1 MIDLYKVCHKTH
13 YIIKLAAKSTG
24 ITEKDLATF
33 FTEGREQVYRPNEW
47 IFHESTPRRWAGIIL
62 EGGVELVRGLHGSSR
77 KVGSMA
83 AGAMIS
89 ESAFLGDDSHVN
101 GAFTRNGVKI
111 WQISREKIDV
121 LRETKPDFF
130 YRIVSRIAVRINR
143 RMRILND
150 KLFENKK
157 NDDVVTSGFRL
168 EHDSLG
174 TRDISND
181 VYYGVQTQRA
191 MENFAISGV
200 HINNFEHMVEALAMV
215 KKAAAMANHELGR
228 IDQAKMEAIAQA
240 CDEILY
246 GKLHDQFTVDMF
258 QGGAGT
264 STNMNANEVI
274 ANRGLEVMGYNK
286 GEYQYLHPNDHVNC
300 SQSTND
306 TYPTAIKLA
315 VLLSKKNLIHAM
327 EELRNSLERKA
338 EAFKDVLKMGRTE
351 NQDAVPMTLGQEFSA
366 YAVMI
371 DSAISSIVQAADAF
385 LDVNMGATAIGT
397 GINSPPG
404 YASLVVEKLAQVSGF
419 QLRRAKNLVEATQNA
434 GIFVHMSAN
443 LKLAAVQISKICND
457 LRWLSSGPRCGLNEI
472 NLPPMQ
478 PGSSIMPG
486 KVNPVIPELMNQ
498 ICYQVMGYDTVVS
511 MAAESSELELCMGE
525 PIIAFDLLHGMM
537 ILKNGCI
544 TLVARCIDGIEAN
557 RDTCQRYV
565 QTSIGLVTALV
576 PVVGY
581 EQSAAIA
588 KEALKTGGSV
598 YDLVLEK
605 KLLTRAQLDDMLRP
619 ENMTDPREI

>member
-1 MIDLYKVCHKTH
+1 MHIEQS
-13 YIIKLAAKSTG
+13 IIKLAANSTG
-24 ITEKDLATF
+24 ISQKDLATF
-33 FTEGREQVYRPNEW
+33 FAEGREQVYQPNEW

-62 EGGVELVRGLHGSSR
+62 EGDVELVRGLHGASR
-77 KVGSMA
+77 KIGTMA
-83 AGAMIS
+83 AGSMIC
-89 ESAFLGDDSHVN
+89 EGTFLGDDSHAN
-101 GAFTRNGVKI
+101 GAFTRSGAKI
-111 WQISREKIDV
+111 WQISRNKIDAF
-121 LRETKPDFF
+121 RETEPDFF
-130 YRIVSRIAVRINR
+130 YRIVSQIAVGINR
-143 RMRILND
+143 RMRMLAD

-157 NDDVVTSGFRL
+157 NDDVVTTGFRQ

-174 TRDISND
+174 TREISDD
-181 VYYGVQTQRA
+181 VYYGVQTRRA
-191 MENFAISGV
+191 MENFAISGA
-200 HINNFEHMVEALAMV
+200 HINDFQHMVQALAMI

-228 IDQAKMEAIAQA
+228 IDQAKMAAITRA
-240 CDEILY
+240 CDEILD
-246 GKLHDQFTVDMF
+246 GRLHDQFTVDMF

-274 ANRGLEVMGYNK
+274 ANRGLEIMGHNK

-306 TYPTAIKLA
+306 AYPTAIKLA
-315 VLLSKKNLIHAM
+315 VLLSKKNLVRAM
-327 EELRNSLERKA
+327 EALRNSLERKA
-338 EAFKDVLKMGRTE
+338 LEFKDILKMGRTE

-371 DSAISSIVQAADAF
+371 DSAINAITQATDAF

-404 YASLVVEKLAQVSGF
+404 YAALVVEKLAQVSGF

-434 GIFVHMSAN
+434 GIFVRMSAN

-525 PIIAFDLLHGMM
+525 PIIAYDLLHGMM

-544 TLVARCIDGIEAN
+544 TLAARCINGIEAN
-557 RDTCQRYV
+557 RDICRNYV
-565 QTSIGLVTALV
+565 RTSIGLVTALV
-576 PVVGY
+576 PVIGY
-581 EQSAAIA
+581 ERSASIA
-588 KEALKTGGSV
+588 KEALKTGGRV

-605 KLLTRAQLDDMLRP
+605 GLLTRTQLDDMLRP